1 VRDSAISGAMA
12 GAVGGVLLSALDQ
25 LHDDEDNNQVT
36 LSLKIHWFILL
47 ALYTHTLFSNIT
59 SVYIYLLSDIS

>member
-1 VRDSAISGAMA
+1 MLIYVYAKRPARDVRDSAISGAMA

-36 LSLKIHWFILL
+36 LALKCIGSFYWHYI
-47 ALYTHTLFSNIT
+47 HTLYFPI
-59 SVYIYLLSDIS
+59 